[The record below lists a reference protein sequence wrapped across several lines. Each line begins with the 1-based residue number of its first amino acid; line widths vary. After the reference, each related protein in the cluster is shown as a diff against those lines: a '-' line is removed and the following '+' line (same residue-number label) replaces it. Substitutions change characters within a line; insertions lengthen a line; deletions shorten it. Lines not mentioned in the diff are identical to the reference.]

1 MVTFEEISPADFFY
15 RNRDIAG
22 FTNPTRAIFS
32 SIREL
37 VENALDASDLSNIPP
52 EIYIRLSREN
62 AEEVQPEL
70 GVGVYKLRVMDNG
83 SGIPAR
89 HVPSAFGQV
98 LFGSKYKLKQ
108 ARGTFGLGGTMA
120 ILYGQITTHKPVE
133 VRSSTGTSKTYEYKL
148 VIDIQRNRPLI
159 LDRKI
164 HRNKERWRGTIV
176 EFSLE
181 GDYFRAMPKILEY
194 LKQTALVTP
203 YADIEF
209 VDPKGRLYVFTKA
222 TTKMPPPPKET
233 LPHPYGVDVETI
245 QRLVRVTE
253 CRTMLDF
260 MQRHFHRVGGGTAVN
275 FLGFAGFIRSA
286 DPKKL
291 KHEDITRLLHTMKR
305 FKRYF
310 GDVNI
315 EKLEGF
321 TKTTQSRS
329 MLDFMKTHFQKV
341 DKNVVLRLLLAAGF
355 LRTKDPR
362 KLRPDEIVRL
372 VRMMKR
378 FNGFLPPDASC
389 LSPLG
394 EELLETGILK
404 ELKPEFIAVSQRKPS
419 TYSGHPFIVEAAI
432 AYGGNIPKKDD
443 ILIYRFANR
452 IPLLYDEASDV
463 SVRVVRS
470 MNWRRYKVTLDMP
483 IAILVHVCSTK
494 VPYKTVGK
502 EFIADR
508 PEVKSEILNGI
519 REVARQ
525 LQKFLTKREYVKK
538 KTRSLTIFSRFLP
551 KIAKFSTE
559 LARKQEL
566 PYITRILAGILEDY
580 GESIIW
586 YPRKEVGTSVIIKV
600 IVQTVQATEI
610 AIESDYSSKDYIR
623 IYFLSDIDQQ
633 DKIMHQSMKYK
644 VETIQDTRFEK
655 QLIYRT
661 AICKRVI
668 ENEANRLEWKPESPD
683 TKQTFLVTN
692 KQF

>member
-22 FTNPTRAIFS
+22 FTNPARAIFS

-37 VENALDASDLSNIPP
+37 VENALDASDLSNVPP

-62 AEEVQPEL
+62 AEEAQTEL
-70 GVGVYKLRVMDNG
+70 GVGVYRLRIMDNG

-89 HVPSAFGQV
+89 HIPSAFGKV

-133 VRSSTGTSKTYEYKL
+133 VKSSTGTSKTYEYKL
-148 VIDIQRNRPLI
+148 MIDIQRNRPLI

-164 HRNKERWRGTIV
+164 RRNKERWRGTIV
-176 EFSLE
+176 DFSLE
-181 GDYFRAMPKILEY
+181 GDYFRAVSKILEY

-203 YADIEF
+203 YADIKF
-209 VDPKGRLYVFTKA
+209 VDPKGRLYLFTRA
-222 TTKMPPPPKET
+222 TKKMPPPPKET

-253 CRTMLDF
+253 YRNMLDF
-260 MQRHFHRVGGGTAVN
+260 MQKHFHRVGEGISLN
-275 FLGFAGFIRSA
+275 FLEFAGFIKSA

-291 KHEDITRLLHTMKR
+291 KHEDVIRLVQLIKKYQKSFDGLNVEKIEHLIKITK
-305 FKRYF
+305 
-310 GDVNI
+310 
-315 EKLEGF
+315 
-321 TKTTQSRS
+321 SRN
-329 MLDFMKTHFQKV
+329 MLDFMKTHFSKV
-341 DKNVVLRLLLAAGF
+341 AKNIILRLLLAAGF
-355 LRTKDPR
+355 IKTKDPR
-362 KLRPDEIVRL
+362 RLRPDEIVRL

-419 TYSGHPFIVEAAI
+419 TYSGHPFIVETAI

-463 SVRVVRS
+463 SVRVIKS
-470 MNWRRYKVTLDMP
+470 INWKRYKVTSDMP

-508 PEVKSEILNGI
+508 PEVNGEILNGI

-525 LQKFLTKREYVKK
+525 IQKFLTKREHVEKE
-538 KTRSLTIFSRFLP
+538 RRRLTVFSKYLP
-551 KIAKFSTE
+551 KIARFSTN
-559 LARKQEL
+559 
-566 PYITRILAGILEDY
+566 LAGKKEEPDLELLL
-580 GESIIW
+580 
-586 YPRKEVGTSVIIKV
+586 KSVK
-600 IVQTVQATEI
+600 T
-610 AIESDYSSKDYIR
+610 IEEQGY
-623 IYFLSDIDQQ
+623 
-633 DKIMHQSMKYK
+633 
-644 VETIQDTRFEK
+644 
-655 QLIYRT
+655 
-661 AICKRVI
+661 
-668 ENEANRLEWKPESPD
+668 
-683 TKQTFLVTN
+683 
-692 KQF
+692 